1 MKIKLLCFFSLLLPL
16 LLNANVTIGKWRV
29 FFAPKDKLTAEQV
42 CDASRNG
49 ILPAGAVEFTLK
61 NNLRNLK
68 DIRGYYHFGKEAA
81 LVHTTI
87 TARKKCKVRIGT
99 GCDWFMSVFCNGKMV
114 MSNEPDGSTVYTSHT
129 EMDYQLTLD
138 LNAGTNHLSFRLRPG
153 SASWDFAFAL
163 APSPANWPKET
174 DGRRGFFQRLFPDA
188 ERTFYIFPYIS
199 DITPDS
205 VRLSMEFSDEEAVQ
219 LRYRKMGSNKWLLHA
234 PELREGLISRKK
246 LHHFELKNLA
256 PASRYECIIEVLAQ
270 KYGAKPVEIQRCVFN
285 TLPDRGMKH
294 SVIITGDT
302 QVRPYICR
310 EAVIATCK
318 TAPDAAMFIHLG
330 DVQHSIKNPV
340 RDFFR
345 NIVDAVNVNYAEK
358 IKNNP
363 ETPLLPAILLRGN
376 HEDLLLDLLY
386 SGKLL
391 HHHFL
396 NGTMNT
402 VENFFGKY
410 AAKPDGTID
419 FSGKTR
425 IVDRL
430 CEFIEETVDY
440 FETGNYVFVHGW
452 FPLIG
457 DTLQGRKDVSK
468 ELWKK
473 ARWEGWHQHYENK
486 APLPDKTLICG
497 HIPTSYASRFDL
509 NRAPSDY
516 GVFHGNGLI
525 ALDACTAVS
534 GKINVLVL
542 QDELV

>member
-1 MKIKLLCFFSLLLPL
+1 MSKAKKLFVTSDIHGHCTLL
-16 LLNANVTIGKWRV
+16 
-29 FFAPKDKLTAEQV
+29 
-42 CDASRNG
+42 
-49 ILPAGAVEFTLK
+49 
-61 NNLRNLK
+61 
-68 DIRGYYHFGKEAA
+68 KEALDDA
-81 LVHTTI
+81 GFDPENEEHLLV
-87 TARKKCKVRIGT
+87 CCG
-99 GCDWFMSVFCNGKMV
+99 
-114 MSNEPDGSTVYTSHT
+114 
-129 EMDYQLTLD
+129 DY
-138 LNAGTNHLSFRLRPG
+138 F
-153 SASWDFAFAL
+153 
-163 APSPANWPKET
+163 
-174 DGRRGFFQRLFPDA
+174 
-188 ERTFYIFPYIS
+188 
-199 DITPDS
+199 
-205 VRLSMEFSDEEAVQ
+205 
-219 LRYRKMGSNKWLLHA
+219 
-234 PELREGLISRKK
+234 
-246 LHHFELKNLA
+246 
-256 PASRYECIIEVLAQ
+256 
-270 KYGAKPVEIQRCVFN
+270 
-285 TLPDRGMKH
+285 DRGNEN
-294 SVIITGDT
+294 D
-302 QVRPYICR
+302 QVLRFLEGI
-310 EAVIATCK
+310 ENKV
-318 TAPDAAMFIHLG
+318 
-330 DVQHSIKNPV
+330 
-340 RDFFR
+340 
-345 NIVDAVNVNYAEK
+345 
-358 IKNNP
+358 
-363 ETPLLPAILLRGN
+363 LLRGN

-457 DTLQGRKDVSK
+457 DTLEGRKDVSK